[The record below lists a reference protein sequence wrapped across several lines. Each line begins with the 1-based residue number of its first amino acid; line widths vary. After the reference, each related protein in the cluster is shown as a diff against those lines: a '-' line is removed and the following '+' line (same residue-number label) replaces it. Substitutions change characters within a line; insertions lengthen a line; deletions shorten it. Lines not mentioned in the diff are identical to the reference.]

1 MKLVKKKLLMNAEH
15 PQIKSG
21 FNASLTATLKVTEWV
36 LKGFALENQLL

>member
-1 MKLVKKKLLMNAEH
+1 MQNIHRSKDLSSYLHAC
-15 PQIKSG
+15 G